1 MACSHL
7 PVWTLSSRRCGAGAA
22 AANGGRSVIAAV
34 EIDRSAGANAAPHA
48 RPTEPR
54 QALFPLVTA
63 TSGHALRSR
72 ERRFESC
79 RGRKIEHAIESWF
92 LRARYLTWPNDE
104 RTGPAPRAARPM
116 GAPRRPPRN
125 HISEVS
131 MLGATAIRTVCP
143 AHVLPIVRTC
153 TSKKPRATRP
163 PAAEAGRPPSH
174 QAGRRHPRRPQE
186 PPAPCARAHPTY
198 PVAPRHVRRVGAHR
212 CARLA

>member
-1 MACSHL
+1 MNS
-7 PVWTLSSRRCGAGAA
+7 
-22 AANGGRSVIAAV
+22 I
-34 EIDRSAGANAAPHA
+34 
-48 RPTEPR
+48 
-54 QALFPLVTA
+54 
-63 TSGHALRSR
+63 ALRSR
-72 ERRFESC
+72 VRTFESC

-153 TSKKPRATRP
+153 TCTSKKPRAGHALASVGGRAAVTKPGGDIHADPRNRQHLVHALTR
-163 PAAEAGRPPSH
+163 R
-174 QAGRRHPRRPQE
+174 
-186 PPAPCARAHPTY
+186 T
-198 PVAPRHVRRVGAHR
+198 
-212 CARLA
+212 L